1 MNVMEDL
8 KAYIDGELSPERR
21 SEVEVA
27 IEQDAALRQEME
39 EIRVLSRLIGDCVV
53 ELEPVGL
60 SETLKILERR
70 KPRPLFVRLFKEPR
84 QFAWVWAM
92 SLFILLAVFLPLM
105 KGRSYD
111 QAAVAYGAEDKAA
124 SPIAKGDSSRVF
136 SDVNADSTGSA
147 AKPSSPAPEDPERN
161 INGARGAPLMDGATA
176 ASPAEHGK
184 NAAGRIGF
192 GSSAGGFG
200 GGKGAVR
207 GGQESAGVFVNPKTG
222 LKDPSLRMPERVT
235 RPVPAAESSAKAA
248 RKSPVQQAEGQSQGA
263 QPPLLIRT
271 GDLTV
276 QVGSVK
282 ATVPVATTLAKSLG
296 GYVESSSSASDENNV
311 PQAQMTLRV
320 PEPKFDQAMTRLRS
334 LGVVKSESVTGQD
347 VTAQVADVEARVKVL
362 RTSEQSY
369 LVMLAKARKVDDAL
383 SIRDRLDDVRQQ
395 IESMTAQA
403 KTLRNQATYSTIT
416 LALTEKQEAPKPAP
430 QPSWFDTAWSGA
442 TERASGLGKWLA
454 EVGMNL
460 VLLAPAWVPIVGL
473 AWWLGR
479 RKRR

>member
-60 SETLKILERR
+60 SETLLLLERR

-92 SLFILLAVFLPLM
+92 SLFVLLAVFLPLTRFSQS
-105 KGRSYD
+105 KD
-111 QAAVAYGAEDKAA
+111 EAVTYGGAEDKAA
-124 SPIAKGDSSRVF
+124 SPIAKGDASRVF
-136 SDVNADSTGSA
+136 SDVNGDSTVSA
-147 AKPSSPAPEDPERN
+147 PKPAPEDPERN
-161 INGARGAPLMDGATA
+161 INGARAVPPMDGATA

-192 GSSAGGFG
+192 GSPSGGGFG

-207 GGQESAGVFVNPKTG
+207 GGEESAGIFVNPKTG
-222 LKDPSLRMPERVT
+222 LKDPSLRMPDVT
-235 RPVPAAESSAKAA
+235 HSAAEVESLAKSAK
-248 RKSPVQQAEGQSQGA
+248 KSPVQQAEGQSQGV

-276 QVGSVK
+276 QVGNVK
-282 ATVPVATTLAKSLG
+282 AAVPVATTLTKSLG

-369 LVMLAKARKVDDAL
+369 IAMLAKARKVDDAL

-416 LALTEKQEAPKPAP
+416 LALTEKQQTPKPAP
-430 QPSWFDTAWSGA
+430 QPRWFDTAWSSA